1 LIPITIGRLNKKST
15 INHSPIRPTNSPN
28 HSLNQPNKLN
38 QPIHQFSQFNSN
50 LSAVNFISMKKIFL
64 LAVVSFF
71 VSAAIAQDVKK
82 AIFYAVSFPNAAH
95 HEAEIVMTIPQSP
108 SGEFRVI
115 MSRSSAGRYATHE
128 FGKNIYNVI
137 AKDVNGAVIPLKQIE
152 GDVYEVDNSH
162 PATVIISYTLFGNW
176 TDGTYASI
184 DESHA
189 HLNMPAAFMWVPGQ
203 EKRAV
208 EFEFNDLDKY
218 GWKVATQL
226 KHDGA
231 NVYSAPDLQYMMDS
245 PTELSNFKETS
256 WNVVN
261 TDGKTEKINL
271 TVHSDDA
278 QPVIDNFGKM
288 LQKVVLE
295 EKAVFGELPSYDY
308 GEYTFLDDVYPT
320 TSGDGMEHRNSTC
333 IVQPIDKV
341 EGNEVRLLSTFSH
354 EYFHSWNVKRIRP
367 KSLEP
372 FNFEHAD
379 MSSELWFAEGFTQY
393 YGELLLVR
401 SGYHTADEYTRTLS
415 GLVNSVLNTP
425 GAAKYPQTQMSRYS
439 VFADAG
445 VANDPNN
452 ENNMFTTYYYYGGA
466 TALALD
472 LRLRSEFNLT
482 LDDYMRAVWL
492 ARGKVMKPYTIPDL
506 QSDLAKLTKNPKFAA
521 DFFNKYI
528 YGIEKNDY
536 AALLAKAGLLLR
548 KAQPG
553 KAWAGPLTGSG
564 RRGRTGQARTTGT
577 EGIPILTSTVIGTP
591 VYKTGLDAGDVILK
605 ADGKDVKDEQEFDAI
620 VAVKNI
626 GDKIVVNYKNRTG
639 NHETAITLEESP
651 YLEIVTF
658 EKAGKELTKDEQD
671 FRNSW
676 WSSMVQ

>member
-1 LIPITIGRLNKKST
+1 
-15 INHSPIRPTNSPN
+15 
-28 HSLNQPNKLN
+28 
-38 QPIHQFSQFNSN
+38 
-50 LSAVNFISMKKIFL
+50 MKKIFL
-64 LAVVSFF
+64 LAAVCFF
-71 VSAAIAQDVKK
+71 AATALAQDAPK
-82 AIFYAVSFPNAAH
+82 AIFYTVSFPNAVH

-108 SGEFRVI
+108 ASEFRVR

-128 FGKNIYNVI
+128 FGKNIYNVTATDVSGARI
-137 AKDVNGAVIPLKQIE
+137 ALKQIE
-152 GDVYEVDNSH
+152 GDVFEIAADH
-162 PATVIISYTLFGNW
+162 PATVIINYTLFGNW

-184 DESHA
+184 DPSHA

-203 EKRAV
+203 EKRPV
-208 EFEFNDLDKY
+208 KFEFNDLDKY

-231 NVYSAPDLQYMMDS
+231 NIYSAPDLQYMMDS

-256 WNVVN
+256 WDVIN
-261 TDGKTEKINL
+261 TGGKTEKINL

-278 QPVIDNFGKM
+278 QPVIDNFGRMVQKM
-288 LQKVVLE
+288 VLE
-295 EKAVFGELPSYDY
+295 EKAVFGELPAYDY

-320 TSGDGMEHRNSTC
+320 TAGDGMEHRNSTC
-333 IVQPIDKV
+333 IVQTVDKV
-341 EGNEVRLLSTFSH
+341 EGNEVRLLSTFAH

-372 FNFEHAD
+372 FNFEHAN

-393 YGELLLVR
+393 YGEMLLVR
-401 SGYHTADEYTRTLS
+401 SGFHTVDDYTRTIG

-425 GAAKYPQTQMSRYS
+425 GAAKYTPVQASNHS

-445 VANDPNN
+445 VSIDPNN
-452 ENNMFTTYYYYGGA
+452 DNNTFTSYYFYGGA

-506 QSDLAKLTKNPKFAA
+506 QNDLAKLTKNPKFAA

-528 YGIEKNDY
+528 YGVEKNNY
-536 AALLAKAGLLLR
+536 EALLAKAGLLLR

-553 KAWAGPLTGSG
+553 KAWAGPLSG
-564 RRGRTGQARTTGT
+564 NAGRGRSGQARTAGA
-577 EGIPILTSTVIGTP
+577 EGLPIQSSTIIGTP
-591 VYKTGLDAGDVILK
+591 IYKAGLDAGDIIVK
-605 ADGKDVKDEQEFDAI
+605 ADGKDIKDAQGFNDV
-620 VAVKNI
+620 VAAKNI

-639 NHETAITLEESP
+639 DHETTIILEESP
-651 YLEIVTF
+651 YLEVVTF
-658 EKAGKELTKDEQD
+658 EKAGKELTKEQEA
-671 FRNSW
+671 FRNNWLSTK
-676 WSSMVQ
+676 VQ